1 MFLTILIASVIVV
14 IFSTLLLGFNIFFL
28 KKKFPETHVGHNS
41 NMKKLGISCVKC
53 EEQKKFRQEKVKFNL
68 DASKLRMVVE

>member
-1 MFLTILIASVIVV
+1 
-14 IFSTLLLGFNIFFL
+14 
-28 KKKFPETHVGHNS
+28 
-41 NMKKLGISCVKC
+41 MKKLGISCVKC